1 MASYRDKLPASGGS
15 AVVSVQRL
23 TITPKAAGVTNYTIA
38 SVDMSKTFLVV
49 SATYR
54 DGSSAYN
61 MLCSIR
67 LANSTTISVTRL
79 PWTSETETPRISIQV
94 VSASNITVQRGVLA
108 GFGNGD
114 IPISAVNL
122 AKSHANLIGHTC
134 DNPVVN
140 AAGAFLIAP
149 YLSSETK
156 ITLFASNTS
165 NISNI
170 SWEVVSYV

>member
-23 TITPKAAGVTNYTIA
+23 TVTPSAAGVTNYTIA
-38 SVDMSKTFLVV
+38 SVAMSKTFLIV

-54 DGSSAYN
+54 SGALAIN

-79 PWTSETETPRISIQV
+79 PGASGTETPIISIQV
-94 VSASNITVQRGVLA
+94 VSASNVTVQRGVLA
-108 GFGNGD
+108 SFVD
-114 IPISAVNL
+114 IPISGVNL
-122 AKSHANLIGHTC
+122 AKSHANSIGHTC
-134 DNPVVN
+134 NN
-140 AAGAFLIAP
+140 AAASSAGSFLIAS
-149 YLSSETK
+149 YLSSETNIK
-156 ITLFASNTS
+156 LSAFTTS

-170 SWEVVSYV
+170 SWEAISYA

>member
-23 TITPKAAGVTNYTIA
+23 TVTPSAAGVTNYTIA

-54 DGSSAYN
+54 DGASALN

-79 PWTSETETPRISIQV
+79 PGASGTETPFIRIQV
-94 VSASNITVQRGVLA
+94 VSASNVTVQRGVRA
-108 GFGNGD
+108 IFGD

-122 AKSHANLIGHTC
+122 AKSHANSIGHTC
-134 DNPVVN
+134 NN
-140 AAGAFLIAP
+140 AGASSAGLFLIAS
-149 YLSSETK
+149 YLSSETT
-156 ITLFASNTS
+156 ITLSAFTDS

-170 SWEVVSYV
+170 SWEAISYA

>member
-1 MASYRDKLPASGGS
+1 MASYRDMLPASGGS
-15 AVVSVQRL
+15 AVVSVQKL
-23 TITPKAAGVTNYTIA
+23 TVMPSAVGVTNYTIA

-54 DGSSAYN
+54 NGASAIN

-79 PWTSETETPRISIQV
+79 PGASGTETPFISIQV
-94 VSASNITVQRGVLA
+94 VSASNVTVQRGVRTS
-108 GFGNGD
+108 FGD

-122 AKSHANLIGHTC
+122 AKSHANSIGHTC
-134 DNPVVN
+134 DNPVSS
-140 AAGAFLIAP
+140 AAGSFLISS
-149 YLSSETK
+149 YLSSETT
-156 ITLFASNTS
+156 ITLRAFNTS

-170 SWEVVSYV
+170 SWEVISYV